1 MEPTLLIIDDS
12 PTSRSEIRQILR
24 QGGICREFHEAADG
38 ISGLKMALAQ
48 SVDLILC
55 DLEMPGMDGFKFLAM
70 KNSREELRDVP
81 VIILTSHEKQETKI
95 RGLEQGASDY
105 LTKPFDSGELI
116 ARVRVQL
123 KIKNLQ
129 DELRKSNEL
138 LRQLAVTDPLTQLA
152 NRRSLMETLGRE
164 FERAKRL
171 QSSLAVIMVDID
183 HFKRVNDTFGHQDG
197 DRVLIS
203 VGQLLARQL
212 RPYDMAARYGGE
224 EFALILPDA
233 NGRSAGQVAERLRSL
248 ISELTFGGTLSRLKV
263 TASFGIAALP
273 SSRIHS
279 LDDLIREADEALY
292 RAKRE
297 GRNRVV
303 LGGE

>member
-171 QSSLAVIMVDID
+171 QSSLGVIMVDID

>member
-24 QGGICREFHEAADG
+24 HGGICREFHEAADG